1 MLTPEVSIMRR
12 IVANPEILGGKP
24 IVEGTRLSVDH
35 ILGLLAH
42 GMSQVE
48 VVDAYPELTVED
60 VNAVIHYAAEALQN
74 DVLIEVQSAREVP

>member
-1 MLTPEVSIMRR
+1 MVRVEED
-12 IVANPEILGGKP
+12 VAVEDPAAQRTAQRNPVFEWP
-24 IVEGTRLSVDH
+24 
-35 ILGLLAH
+35 
-42 GMSQVE
+42 